1 MKYAQKAD
9 IKSTDDFK
17 MKYSVKFSIK
27 NNINDTLTPVR
38 VRVSYNSIR
47 TELYIKTLVKPS
59 EWNKELSMVNIK
71 SDRRNTEIARY
82 ESIIDSI
89 FTEYNVIKKRFPTP
103 EELKEEF
110 SKRTGGKNQKRKTPD
125 TIPLYELKEIHIE
138 SESESKQW
146 SNNTIKNHKK
156 LINHL
161 KHFFKSKSVNDVT
174 EKSVADFLKY
184 LQTKPLD
191 KNGKETEP
199 HKNTSLKRIWRDLK
213 QTLIWASKQGY
224 YLGDVHE
231 KFKPRFKGAD
241 EKLSDV
247 IFLTWAEI
255 NKMYEHTFKDDLLND
270 VKDVYC
276 FCAFSSLRFSD
287 VQKLKKSHIRNN
299 SFVVATEKTTEPL
312 IIELNDYT
320 KAILKK
326 YKDYEHPQGLALPIH
341 CMKFYNKKIKLIGE
355 QLGFD
360 EQVRE
365 AYYIGNKFHET
376 VYKKWQLLSSHSARR
391 TFIVN
396 AITLGIPVEVI
407 IKWTGHKDYDAMKPY
422 IKIVDE
428 LKKKEMSKFNITPK
442 NTPEK

>member
-1 MKYAQKAD
+1 
-9 IKSTDDFK
+9 

-27 NNINDTLTPVR
+27 NNINNTLTPVR

-59 EWNKELSMVNIK
+59 EWNKELSMVNVK
-71 SDRRNTEIARY
+71 RDKRNAEIAMY
-82 ESIIDSI
+82 ESVIDSI
-89 FTEYNVIKKRFPTP
+89 FTEYDVIKKRFPTP

-110 SKRTGGKNQKRKTPD
+110 SKKTSGKAEKRKTPD
-125 TIPLYELKEIHIE
+125 TIPFYELKEIHIE

-146 SNNTIKNHKK
+146 SRNTIKNHNK

-161 KHFFKSKSVNDVT
+161 KHFFKSKSVNDIS

-191 KNGKETEP
+191 KNGKETAP

-231 KFKPRFKGAD
+231 KFKPRFKGTD
-241 EKLSDV
+241 DKLSDV

-255 NKMYEHTFKDDLLND
+255 NKMYEYEFKDESLNQ

-276 FCAFSSLRFSD
+276 FCAFSSLRYSD

-299 SFVVATEKTTEPL
+299 SFVVATEKTTDPL

-320 KAILKK
+320 KALLKK
-326 YKDYEHPQGLALPIH
+326 YENYEHHQGLALPVRS
-341 CMKFYNKKIKLIGE
+341 MKFFNEKIKIIGE
-355 QLGFD
+355 HLGFD

-365 AYYIGNKFHET
+365 AHYIGNKFNET

-428 LKKKEMSKFNITPK
+428 LKKREMSKFNTTPE
-442 NTPEK
+442 NTPEKYV